1 MACLNTK
8 RSDIPNTPP
17 RERIETFTPVFPNGR
32 VGTVTGEILFEPLL
46 SEAFTKGASVA
57 IIDPAPMAPAAF
69 KKVRRES
76 FFSFFDIGSP
86 FPFILYFRMTQIL
99 HPYSG

>member
-1 MACLNTK
+1 MGG
-8 RSDIPNTPP
+8 I
-17 RERIETFTPVFPNGR
+17 F
-32 VGTVTGEILFEPLL
+32 FELLL
-46 SEAFTKGASVA
+46 SEAFTKGASVP

-76 FFSFFDIGSP
+76 FFSFSDIGTP
-86 FPFILYFRMTQIL
+86 FPIILYFRMTQIL